1 MSTFALF
8 WNPAISSWKLENHRE
23 FLRARPCCYSLNW
36 SIWEHDKAGSGDRFV
51 MVRCKNKPVPGKV
64 NKYGRPLWEPCV
76 DASTGICIV
85 GTFLSDPYLG
95 EDWSG
100 KGRETYYVDL
110 DIEQMS
116 DPDEC
121 VIIGTRELIA
131 KIPEF
136 DWKGGHSGRMLDEA
150 SELKLESMLAAS
162 VDAKKDLVWSPDR
175 RVFID

>member
-1 MSTFALF
+1 
-8 WNPAISSWKLENHRE
+8 
-23 FLRARPCCYSLNW
+23 
-36 SIWEHDKAGSGDRFV
+36 
-51 MVRCKNKPVPGKV
+51 
-64 NKYGRPLWEPCV
+64 
-76 DASTGICIV
+76 
-85 GTFLSDPYLG
+85 
-95 EDWSG
+95 
-100 KGRETYYVDL
+100 
-110 DIEQMS
+110 MS

-162 VDAKKDLVWSPDR
+162 VDTKKDLVWSPDR